1 MWQALGEEKYTNTEG
16 NGASASPRHR
26 HEADTKIN
34 LREIG
39 TAWNGFIWLSSGTS
53 GSLLLKRL

>member
-1 MWQALGEEKYTNTEG
+1 MGGACGRHEEKRNTRTPGG

-34 LREIG
+34 LKEIG
-39 TAWNGFIWLSSGTS
+39 RAWIGFIWLSSGTS
-53 GSLLLKRL
+53 GGLL